1 MRIVLSALLVFAVG
15 CGATSDSGGTPAG
28 PNTNPNPSTPTF
40 VPTTSVALQG
50 SAFAPP
56 AILVAPGATVTF
68 TNQDGFNHNV
78 TFDGN
83 GGPTPISNWSTG
95 TRTATMPTAAAT
107 YTYRCTLHA
116 GMTGSVKVQ

>member
-1 MRIVLSALLVFAVG
+1 MRIVLSALLVFAFG
-15 CGATSDSGGTPAG
+15 CGATRDSGGTPGG
-28 PNTNPNPSTPTF
+28 PNTPTF

-78 TFDGN
+78 TFAGTA
-83 GGPTPISNWSTG
+83 GPAPISNWATG

-116 GMTGSVKVQ
+116 GMSGSIKVQ